1 MKRLKL
7 LLLTSIVAITTYGFT
22 SYKNDFF
29 EIAKQIEIFTNL
41 YKEVNMNYVDE
52 VNPAELMNTAIEA
65 MLEDLDP
72 YTVYWDEQQI
82 QNARIRNSG
91 SYTGIGAEIITTP
104 KSIVIQNL
112 IKDSPAD
119 KAGLKIGDEITR
131 IGDIEVKDYNED
143 AGELLKG
150 APDSEVVLKLNRN
163 SSIETVTLKR
173 GIVKEKAVPYFKLLE
188 DKTAYIVLSQFTRS
202 ASSEVIE
209 AFQELKKEGATQV
222 ILDLRN
228 NPGGLLSEA
237 VNVSNVFIEKG
248 TTITFTKSAIEKYN
262 QSYTTQ
268 NKAIDTEIPVAV
280 LINENSAS
288 ASEIVSG
295 SLQDLDRGVVIGSR
309 SYGKGL
315 VQRPKKLNYG
325 TQAKITISRYY
336 TPSGRC
342 IQALDY
348 LDGKSIRK
356 DESEYTE
363 FKTKNGRSVFDGGGI
378 KPDIEVAIEKES
390 KLIKA
395 LKQDNLI
402 FDFSVNYVN
411 QNKGLTLD
419 DFKLNKNLNDEFQKF
434 IDKKGFKFE
443 SDTDKKIE
451 ELKAT
456 ATSEDYLKSIESSL
470 TELQKQLNK
479 EKEKAFQKE
488 EESLQKLIT
497 EGVLRKLGY
506 DEAVYTYYT
515 EEGEVIKEASSVLKN
530 SNRYREILGYE

>member
-1 MKRLKL
+1 MKRLKV
-7 LLLTSIVAITTYGFT
+7 LLLTVVVALMSFGFT

-52 VNPAELMNTAIEA
+52 VNPSELMNTAIEA

-104 KSIVIQNL
+104 ESIIIKNL
-112 IKDSPAD
+112 VKGSPAD
-119 KAGLKIGDEITR
+119 EAGLKIADEIIR
-131 IGDIEVKDYNED
+131 IGDIEVKDYNKD

-150 APDSEVVLKLNRN
+150 APDTKVQLRLKRN
-163 SSIETVTLKR
+163 STQQDLTLTR
-173 GIVKEKAVPYFKLLE
+173 GVVKEKAVPFQKLLN
-188 DKTAYIVLSQFTRS
+188 DNTGYIVLAQFTRS
-202 ASSEVIE
+202 ASSEVIR
-209 AFQELKKEGATQV
+209 AVQDLKEKGATQIV
-222 ILDLRN
+222 LDLRN

-248 TTITFTKSAIEKYN
+248 TTITFTKSAIDKYN
-262 QSYTTQ
+262 QTYATQ

-309 SYGKGL
+309 SFGKGL

-348 LDGKSIRK
+348 LNGKSIRK
-356 DESEYTE
+356 DKTEYKE
-363 FKTKNGRSVFDGGGI
+363 FKTKNGRSVYDGGGI
-378 KPDIEVAIEKES
+378 RPDIELDIEKEED
-390 KLIKA
+390 LVKA
-395 LKQDNLI
+395 LKDNNLI
-402 FDFSVNYVN
+402 FDFSVNYVYQN
-411 QNKGLTLD
+411 QNLSLD
-419 DFKLNKNLNDEFQKF
+419 NFSVDSAILEEFKAYINQ
-434 IDKKGFKFE
+434 KGFNFYTE
-443 SDTDKKIE
+443 TDKQIE
-451 ELKAT
+451 QLKSVADN
-456 ATSEDYLKSIESSL
+456 EDYLKAINSSL
-470 TELQKQLNK
+470 DELQKQLNQ
-479 EKEKAFQKE
+479 EKEKAFEAEKRPI
-488 EESLQKLIT
+488 QKLLT
-497 EGVLRKLGY
+497 ESIIRKLGY

-515 EEGEVIKEASSVLKN
+515 VEDEVIKEAIEVLSNTKKYSGILSSN
-530 SNRYREILGYE
+530 

>member
-7 LLLTSIVAITTYGFT
+7 LLLTTIVAITTYGFT

-104 KSIVIQNL
+104 QSIVIQNL

-248 TTITFTKSAIEKYN
+248 TTITFTKSAIDKYN

-411 QNKGLTLD
+411 QNKGLTLN
-419 DFKLNKNLNDEFQKF
+419 DFKLNKNFSDEFQKF
-434 IDKKGFKFE
+434 IDEKEFKFE

-451 ELKAT
+451 ELKVT
-456 ATSEDYLKSIESSL
+456 AASEDYLKSIESSF

-488 EESLQKLIT
+488 EETLQKLIT

-530 SNRYREILGYE
+530 LNRYREILGYE

>member
-1 MKRLKL
+1 MKRLKV
-7 LLLTSIVAITTYGFT
+7 LLLTVVVALMSFGFT

-52 VNPAELMNTAIEA
+52 VNPSELMNTAIEA

-104 KSIVIQNL
+104 ESIIIKNL
-112 IKDSPAD
+112 VKGSPAD
-119 KAGLKIGDEITR
+119 EAGLKIGDEIIR
-131 IGDIEVKDYNED
+131 IGDIEVKDYNKD

-150 APDSEVVLKLNRN
+150 APDTKVQLRLKRN
-163 SSIETVTLKR
+163 STQQDLTLTR
-173 GIVKEKAVPYFKLLE
+173 GVVKEKAVPFQKLLN
-188 DKTAYIVLSQFTRS
+188 DNTGYIVLAQFTRS
-202 ASSEVIE
+202 ASSEVIR
-209 AFQELKKEGATQV
+209 AVQDLKEKGATQIV
-222 ILDLRN
+222 LDLRN

-248 TTITFTKSAIEKYN
+248 TTITFTKSAIDKYN
-262 QSYTTQ
+262 QTYATQ

-309 SYGKGL
+309 SFGKGL

-348 LDGKSIRK
+348 LNGKSIRK
-356 DESEYTE
+356 DKTEYKE
-363 FKTKNGRSVFDGGGI
+363 FKTKNGRSVYDGGGI
-378 KPDIEVAIEKES
+378 RPDIELDIEKEED
-390 KLIKA
+390 LVKA
-395 LKQDNLI
+395 LKDNNLI
-402 FDFSVNYVN
+402 FDFSVNYVYQN
-411 QNKGLTLD
+411 QNLSLD
-419 DFKLNKNLNDEFQKF
+419 NFSVDSAILEEFKAYINQ
-434 IDKKGFKFE
+434 KGFNFYTE
-443 SDTDKKIE
+443 TDKQIE
-451 ELKAT
+451 QLKSVADN
-456 ATSEDYLKSIESSL
+456 EDYLKAINSSL
-470 TELQKQLNK
+470 DELQKQLNQ
-479 EKEKAFQKE
+479 EKEKAFEAEKRPI
-488 EESLQKLIT
+488 QKLLT
-497 EGVLRKLGY
+497 ESIIRKLGY

-515 EEGEVIKEASSVLKN
+515 VEDEVIEKAIEVLSNTKE
-530 SNRYREILGYE
+530 YTGILGYN

>member
-1 MKRLKL
+1 MKRIKL
-7 LLLTSIVAITTYGFT
+7 ILLTSIVALTTYGFT
-22 SYKNDFF
+22 TYKNDFF

-104 KSIVIQNL
+104 ESIVIQNL
-112 IKDSPAD
+112 IQGSPAD
-119 KAGLKIGDEITR
+119 KAGLQIGDEITR

-150 APDSEVVLKLNRN
+150 APDSEVRLNLNRN
-163 SSIETVTLKR
+163 STKKTITLKR
-173 GIVKEKAVPYFKLLE
+173 GVVKEKAVPFFKLLE
-188 DKTAYIVLSQFTRS
+188 NNTGYIVLSQFTRS

-209 AFQELKKEGATQV
+209 AVQKLKEEGATQI

-248 TTITFTKSAIEKYN
+248 TTITFTKSAIDKYN
-262 QSYTTQ
+262 QTYATQ

-356 DESEYTE
+356 DKTEYTE
-363 FKTKNGRSVFDGGGI
+363 FKTKNGRSVYDGGGI
-378 KPDIEVAIEKES
+378 KPDIEVSIEEES
-390 KLIKA
+390 KLVKA
-395 LKQDNLI
+395 LKADNLI
-402 FDFSVNYVN
+402 FDFTVNYVN
-411 QNKGLTLD
+411 QNKDLTLENFELNNNLME
-419 DFKLNKNLNDEFQKF
+419 DFKKF
-434 IDKKGFKFE
+434 IDQKEFSFE
-443 SDTDKKIE
+443 SETDKKIE
-451 ELKAT
+451 ELKSV
-456 ATSEDYLKSIESSL
+456 ATSEDYLKPIQSSIN
-470 TELQKQLNK
+470 ELQKQLNK
-479 EKEKAFQKE
+479 EKQKAFQTEAKTI
-488 EESLQKLIT
+488 QKLIT

-515 EEGEVIKEASSVLKN
+515 NEGEVIKKAIKTLNDTKAYN
-530 SNRYREILGYE
+530 TTLGRL

>member
-65 MLEDLDP
+65 MLKDLDP

-104 KSIVIQNL
+104 QSIVIQNL

-248 TTITFTKSAIEKYN
+248 TTITFTKSAIDKYN

-348 LDGKSIRK
+348 LGGKSIRK

-419 DFKLNKNLNDEFQKF
+419 DFKLNKNFSDEFQKF

-470 TELQKQLNK
+470 TELQKQLDK

-488 EESLQKLIT
+488 EETLQKLIT

-530 SNRYREILGYE
+530 SNRYREVLGYE

>member
-1 MKRLKL
+1 MKRIKL
-7 LLLTSIVAITTYGFT
+7 ILLTSIVALTTYGFT
-22 SYKNDFF
+22 TYKNDFF

-104 KSIVIQNL
+104 ESIVIQNL
-112 IKDSPAD
+112 IQGSPAD
-119 KAGLKIGDEITR
+119 KAGLQIGDEITR

-150 APDSEVVLKLNRN
+150 APDSEVRLNLNRN
-163 SSIETVTLKR
+163 STKKIITLKR
-173 GIVKEKAVPYFKLLE
+173 GVVKEKAVPFFKLLE
-188 DKTAYIVLSQFTRS
+188 NNTGYIVLSQFTRS

-209 AFQELKKEGATQV
+209 AVQKLKEEGATQI

-237 VNVSNVFIEKG
+237 VNVSNIFIEKG
-248 TTITFTKSAIEKYN
+248 TTITFTKSAIDKYN
-262 QSYTTQ
+262 QTYATQ

-356 DESEYTE
+356 DKTEYTE
-363 FKTKNGRSVFDGGGI
+363 FKTKNGRSVYDGGGI
-378 KPDIEVAIEKES
+378 KPDIEVSIEEES
-390 KLIKA
+390 KLVKA
-395 LKQDNLI
+395 LKADNLI
-402 FDFSVNYVN
+402 FDFTVNYVN
-411 QNKGLTLD
+411 QNKDLTLENFELNNNLMD
-419 DFKLNKNLNDEFQKF
+419 DFKKF
-434 IDKKGFKFE
+434 IDQKEFSFKSE
-443 SDTDKKIE
+443 TDKKIE
-451 ELKAT
+451 ELKSV
-456 ATSEDYLKSIESSL
+456 ATSEDYLKPIQSSIN
-470 TELQKQLNK
+470 ELQKQLNK
-479 EKEKAFQKE
+479 EKQKAFQTEAKTI
-488 EESLQKLIT
+488 QKLIN
-497 EGVLRKLGY
+497 EGILRKLGY

-515 EEGEVIKEASSVLKN
+515 NEGEVIEEAIKTLNDTKA
-530 SNRYREILGYE
+530 YQTILGRL

>member
-1 MKRLKL
+1 MKRLKV
-7 LLLTSIVAITTYGFT
+7 LLLTVVVALMSFGFT

-52 VNPAELMNTAIEA
+52 VNPSELMNTAIEA

-104 KSIVIQNL
+104 ESIIIKNL
-112 IKDSPAD
+112 VKGSPAD
-119 KAGLKIGDEITR
+119 EAGLKIADEIIR
-131 IGDIEVKDYNED
+131 IGDIEVKDYNKD

-150 APDSEVVLKLNRN
+150 APDTKVQLRLKRN
-163 SSIETVTLKR
+163 STQQDLTLTR
-173 GIVKEKAVPYFKLLE
+173 GVVKEKAVPFQKLLN
-188 DKTAYIVLSQFTRS
+188 DNTGYIVLAQFTRS
-202 ASSEVIE
+202 ASSEVIR
-209 AFQELKKEGATQV
+209 AVQDLKEKGATQIV
-222 ILDLRN
+222 LDLRN

-248 TTITFTKSAIEKYN
+248 TTITFTKSAIDKYN
-262 QSYTTQ
+262 QTYATQ

-309 SYGKGL
+309 SFGKGL

-348 LDGKSIRK
+348 LNGKSIRK
-356 DESEYTE
+356 DKTEYKE
-363 FKTKNGRSVFDGGGI
+363 FKTKNGRSVYDGGGI
-378 KPDIEVAIEKES
+378 RPDIELDIEKEED
-390 KLIKA
+390 LVKA
-395 LKQDNLI
+395 LKDNNLI
-402 FDFSVNYVN
+402 FDFSVNYVYQN
-411 QNKGLTLD
+411 QNLSLD
-419 DFKLNKNLNDEFQKF
+419 NFSVDSAILEEFKAYINQ
-434 IDKKGFKFE
+434 KGFNFYTE
-443 SDTDKKIE
+443 TDKQIE
-451 ELKAT
+451 QLKSVADN
-456 ATSEDYLKSIESSL
+456 EDYLKAINSSL
-470 TELQKQLNK
+470 DELQKQLNQ
-479 EKEKAFQKE
+479 EKEKAFEAEKRPI
-488 EESLQKLIT
+488 QKLLT
-497 EGVLRKLGY
+497 ESIIRKLGY

-515 EEGEVIKEASSVLKN
+515 VEDEVIKEAIEVL
-530 SNRYREILGYE
+530 SNTKKYSGILGYN